1 MWKKCLGV
9 ILDKKMGG
17 FLDTLDPPFATQA
30 DDIRRLLR
38 TSIWKMAIQNS
49 NTFYFILHVISHLKD
64 ITIDRKFFSCS
75 NGIHNVLK
83 MHAHITINRKRKLS
97 KNTNTSKYPT
107 FFYPLQFKINKKITR
122 KLILSLKKDS
132 SRRMNCESKG
142 YI

>member
-38 TSIWKMAIQNS
+38 TSIWKMATQNL
-49 NTFYFILHVISHLKD
+49 NTFYFISRVISHLKD
-64 ITIDRKFFSCS
+64 ITSRQEILFLFEWYK
-75 NGIHNVLK
+75 NVLK
-83 MHAHITINRKRKLS
+83 IHAHITINRKRKLS

-132 SRRMNCESKG
+132 SRRMNCESNG